1 MIERATNKVV
11 MRGRYNPTTSLYYMP
26 AAAQNPTTK
35 TIAYS
40 MLPVGSDTAAALRI
54 FQTTNKTLTACSAY
68 EEQAVPGLIRY
79 LHACAG
85 YPTQETWIKAINAG
99 YYIT

>member
-1 MIERATNKVV
+1 
-11 MRGRYNPTTSLYYMP
+11 MP

-40 MLPVGSDTAAALRI
+40 MLPVGRDTAAALRI